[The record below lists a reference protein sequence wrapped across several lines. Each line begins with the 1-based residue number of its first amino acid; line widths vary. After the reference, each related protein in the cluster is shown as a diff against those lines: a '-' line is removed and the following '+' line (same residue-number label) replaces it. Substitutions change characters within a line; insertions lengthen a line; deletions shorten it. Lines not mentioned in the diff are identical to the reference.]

1 MPISLDPTE
10 YPDPK
15 RFYPERFLNEDL
27 DKPLAGHWSFGMG
40 RRGSPF
46 PLLSVLK
53 LTIVCVGYVLAMRNL
68 WIATS
73 RILYCFDVKYG
84 GVTFLERVY

>member
-1 MPISLDPTE
+1 ME

-15 RFYPERFLNEDL
+15 RFYPERFMNEDL

-40 RRGSPF
+40 RRGT
-46 PLLSVLK
+46 LSSFTDN

-68 WIATS
+68 WIATA
-73 RILYCFDVKYG
+73 RILYCFDVAYA
-84 GVTFLERVY
+84 GVVLQIKLGY